1 MGQRKRSSERSEQ
14 SGIVGWAVA
23 LLVVLGL
30 FAGVAVVVVKMLPD
44 GDPEHD
50 ECTVTA
56 SDGTADFDPA
66 QAANAATIAA
76 VAQARGLPERAV
88 TIALATSMQESKL
101 FNIDYGDADSL
112 GLFQQRPSQGW
123 GTPEQVQ
130 DPVYAAG
137 KFYDGLVEIPGYET
151 MPLTEAAQEVQR
163 SAFPDAYAKHE
174 PEAAVLAAALTG
186 RTPGTLSCR
195 LKGEPAPATAAP
207 IRSALAEEFAPVLPA
222 QSVTEAAPGTLS
234 VRPGADPGRGWA
246 IASWTVAH
254 AAELHVREI
263 AFDGKVWT
271 REDSGKGWRVGPA
284 TGAAGATAP
293 AADPTVVRIRYA
305 D

>member
-1 MGQRKRSSERSEQ
+1 M
-14 SGIVGWAVA
+14 VGWAVA

-30 FAGVAVVVVKMLPD
+30 FAGVAVVVMKMLPD
-44 GDPEHD
+44 GGPEHD

-137 KFYDGLVEIPGYET
+137 KFYDGLVKVRGYET

-163 SAFPDAYAKHE
+163 SAFPEAYAKHE

-186 RTPGTLSCR
+186 RAPGALSCR
-195 LKGEPAPATAAP
+195 LKGDPAPATAAP
-207 IRSALAEEFAPVLPA
+207 IRSALAEEFTPVLPA
-222 QSVTEAAPGTLS
+222 QSITETASGTLS

-254 AAELHVREI
+254 ASELRVREI

-271 REDSGKGWRVGPA
+271 REDSGKGWRVGQA
-284 TGAAGATAP
+284 TGPSGGSP
-293 AADPTVVRIRYA
+293 PPADPTIVRIRYA

>member
-30 FAGVAVVVVKMLPD
+30 FAGVAVVVMKMLPD
-44 GDPEHD
+44 GGPEHD

-137 KFYDGLVEIPGYET
+137 KFYDGLVKVRGYET

-163 SAFPDAYAKHE
+163 SAFPEAYAKHE

-186 RTPGTLSCR
+186 RAPGALSCR
-195 LKGEPAPATAAP
+195 LKGDPAPATAAP
-207 IRSALAEEFAPVLPA
+207 IRSALAEEFTPVLPA
-222 QSVTEAAPGTLS
+222 QSITETASGTLS

-254 AAELHVREI
+254 ASELRVREI

-271 REDSGKGWRVGPA
+271 REDSGKGWRVGQA
-284 TGAAGATAP
+284 TGPSGGSP
-293 AADPTVVRIRYA
+293 PPADPTIVRIRYA

>member
-1 MGQRKRSSERSEQ
+1 M
-14 SGIVGWAVA
+14 VA

-30 FAGVAVVVVKMLPD
+30 FAGVAVVVVKMIPD
-44 GDPEHD
+44 DGVESD
-50 ECTVTA
+50 ECKVTA
-56 SDGTADFDPA
+56 TDGTADFDPA
-66 QAANAATIAA
+66 QVANAATIAA

-123 GTPEQVQ
+123 GTPAQVR

-137 KFYDGLVEIPGYET
+137 KFYDELVDVPDYQTI
-151 MPLTEAAQEVQR
+151 PLTVAAQTVQR

-186 RTPGTLSCR
+186 RRPATLSCR
-195 LKGEPAPATAAP
+195 LKDDPAAATAAP
-207 IRSALAEEFAPVLPA
+207 IRDGLTGDFAPTLAA
-222 QSVTEAAPGTLS
+222 QAITEETPGTLS
-234 VRPGADPGRGWA
+234 VRPGREAGRGWA
-246 IASWTVAH
+246 IASWAVAH
-254 AAELHVREI
+254 ASELDIREI

-271 REDSGKGWRVGPA
+271 RDRSGKGWRVGQA
-284 TGAAGATAP
+284 EGAANGTPP
-293 AADPTVVRIRYA
+293 AADPAVVRIRYV